1 MTVDEKSPFRILI
14 AEDDPVSRRVLEV
27 FLSKRGFEVVT
38 AQNGTDALEILE
50 REDAPRLALLDWMM
64 PGMEGTQVCRRLRER
79 TAHAYVYVILLT
91 AKSQKEDLLR
101 GLDSGADDYLTK
113 PFDPQE
119 LHARLRV
126 GRRILDLQDN
136 LITTREELRFRASHD
151 ALTGVAN
158 RGVILETL
166 RREHS
171 RQVRTGGCFGLI
183 MVDLD
188 DFKKIN
194 DTYGHPCGD
203 AVLQEA
209 AKRMTASVR
218 AYDAVG
224 RYGGEEFLIVVPAA
238 DASAMLGLAERI
250 RKALAAKPVS
260 TQEGEINITASLGI
274 GVSIDPNRYSPE
286 GLLRLAD
293 EALYRA
299 KARGRN
305 CSELTMPPGSG
316 ATMDCNIETAPVK
329 LGSS

>member
-1 MTVDEKSPFRILI
+1 MNPDEKPSFRILI
-14 AEDDPVSRRVLEV
+14 AEDDPVSRRVLEA

-38 AQNGTDALEILE
+38 ASNGTDALEVLE
-50 REDAPRLALLDWMM
+50 KEDAPRLALLDWMM
-64 PGMEGTQVCRRLRER
+64 PGMEGIQVCQRVRER
-79 TAHAYVYVILLT
+79 TTQAYVYVILLT

-136 LITTREELRFRASHD
+136 LIATREELRFRASHD

-158 RGVILETL
+158 RGSILETL

-171 RQVRTGGCFGLI
+171 RQMRTGSYFGLI

-188 DFKKIN
+188 HFKRIN

-224 RYGGEEFLIVVPAA
+224 RYGGEEFLIVVPEA
-238 DASAMLGLAERI
+238 DLPATLGLAERI
-250 RKALAAKPVS
+250 RKTLESKPVAA
-260 TQEGEINITASLGI
+260 QEGEINITASLGV
-274 GVSIDPNRYSPE
+274 GASIDARRYSPE
-286 GLLRLAD
+286 ALLRLAD

-305 CSELTMPPGSG
+305 CSELAALPETNELKDSG
-316 ATMDCNIETAPVK
+316 AEAVPAK
-329 LGSS
+329 LG